1 LERLELGMYFRKLI
15 FMEKSTVSTNRKAYH
30 EFHIIE
36 TFEAG
41 LELLGSEV
49 KSLREGKASLKESY
63 IIIKKEQAWLVGM
76 HISAYS
82 HTGFS
87 GHEPARKRRLLLHK
101 NEIHKIGQKLAEKG
115 LSAVPLKLYFNKR
128 GWVKVEIGLAKG
140 KKLYDK
146 RDTKKRR
153 DIERDIQR
161 ELKRSK

>member
-1 LERLELGMYFRKLI
+1 MG
-15 FMEKSTVSTNRKAYH
+15 KSIVSTNRKAYH
-30 EFHIIE
+30 EFQIIE
-36 TFEAG
+36 ILEAG

-63 IIIKKEQAWLVGM
+63 IKIRKGQAWMVGV

-87 GHEPARKRRLLLHK
+87 GHEPLRDRRLLLHK
-101 NEIHKIGQKLAEKG
+101 NEIYKINQKLSEKG
-115 LSAVPLKLYFNKR
+115 LTALPLKLYFNKQ
-128 GWVKVEIGLAKG
+128 GWLKVEIGLAKG

-161 ELKRSK
+161 EMKKRCE

>member
-1 LERLELGMYFRKLI
+1 MG
-15 FMEKSTVSTNRKAYH
+15 KSIVSTNRKAYH
-30 EFHIIE
+30 EFQIIE
-36 TFEAG
+36 ILEAG
-41 LELLGSEV
+41 LELLGIEV

-63 IIIKKEQAWLVGM
+63 IKIRKGQAWMVGV

-87 GHEPARKRRLLLHK
+87 GHEPLRDRRLLLHK
-101 NEIHKIGQKLAEKG
+101 NEIYKINQKLSEKG
-115 LSAVPLKLYFNKR
+115 LTALPLKLYFNKQ
-128 GWVKVEIGLAKG
+128 GWLKVEIGLAKG

-161 ELKRSK
+161 EMKKTL

>member
-1 LERLELGMYFRKLI
+1 MG
-15 FMEKSTVSTNRKAYH
+15 KSTVSTNRKAYH
-30 EFHIIE
+30 EFQIIE
-36 TFEAG
+36 ILEAG

-63 IIIKKEQAWLVGM
+63 IKIRKGQAWMVGV

-87 GHEPARKRRLLLHK
+87 GHEPLRDRRLLLHK
-101 NEIHKIGQKLAEKG
+101 NEIYKINQKLSEKG
-115 LSAVPLKLYFNKR
+115 LTAIPLKLYFNKQ
-128 GWVKVEIGLAKG
+128 GWLKVEIGLAKG

-161 ELKRSK
+161 EMKKTL

>member
-1 LERLELGMYFRKLI
+1 
-15 FMEKSTVSTNRKAYH
+15 MEKSIVSTNRKAYH
-30 EFHIIE
+30 EFQIIE
-36 TFEAG
+36 ILEAG

-63 IIIKKEQAWLVGM
+63 IKIRKGQAWMVGV

-87 GHEPARKRRLLLHK
+87 GHEPLRNRRLLLHK
-101 NEIHKIGQKLAEKG
+101 NEIYKINQKLSEKG
-115 LSAVPLKLYFNKR
+115 LTALPLKLYFNKQ
-128 GWVKVEIGLAKG
+128 GWLKVEIGLAKG

-161 ELKRSK
+161 EMKKTL

>member
-1 LERLELGMYFRKLI
+1 MG
-15 FMEKSTVSTNRKAYH
+15 KSIVSTNRKAYH
-30 EFHIIE
+30 EFQIIE
-36 TFEAG
+36 VLEAG

-63 IIIKKEQAWLVGM
+63 IKIRKGQAWMVGV

-87 GHEPARKRRLLLHK
+87 GHEPLRDRRLLLHK
-101 NEIHKIGQKLAEKG
+101 NEIYKINQKLSEKG
-115 LSAVPLKLYFNKR
+115 LTALPLKLYFNKR
-128 GWVKVEIGLAKG
+128 GWLKVEVGLAKG

-161 ELKRSK
+161 QIKKTL

>member
-1 LERLELGMYFRKLI
+1 
-15 FMEKSTVSTNRKAYH
+15 MEKNIVSTNRKAYH
-30 EFHIIE
+30 EFQIIE
-36 TFEAG
+36 ILEAG

-63 IIIKKEQAWLVGM
+63 IKIRKGQAWMVGV

-87 GHEPARKRRLLLHK
+87 GHEPLRDRRLLLHK
-101 NEIHKIGQKLAEKG
+101 NEIYKINQKLSEKG
-115 LSAVPLKLYFNKR
+115 LTALPLKLYFNKQ
-128 GWVKVEIGLAKG
+128 GWLKVEIGLAKG

-161 ELKRSK
+161 EMKKTL

>member
-1 LERLELGMYFRKLI
+1 MG
-15 FMEKSTVSTNRKAYH
+15 KSIVSTNRKAYH
-30 EFHIIE
+30 EFQIIE
-36 TFEAG
+36 ILEAG

-63 IIIKKEQAWLVGM
+63 IKIRKGQAWMVGV

-87 GHEPARKRRLLLHK
+87 GHEPLRDRRLLLHK
-101 NEIHKIGQKLAEKG
+101 NEIYKINQKLSEKG
-115 LSAVPLKLYFNKR
+115 LTALPLKLYFNKQ
-128 GWVKVEIGLAKG
+128 GWHKVEIGLAKG

-161 ELKRSK
+161 EMKKTL

>member
-1 LERLELGMYFRKLI
+1 MG
-15 FMEKSTVSTNRKAYH
+15 KSIVSTNRKAYH
-30 EFHIIE
+30 EFQIIE
-36 TFEAG
+36 VLEAG

-63 IIIKKEQAWLVGM
+63 IKIRKGQAWMVGV

-87 GHEPARKRRLLLHK
+87 GHEPLRDRRLLLHK
-101 NEIHKIGQKLAEKG
+101 NEIYKINQKLSEKG
-115 LSAVPLKLYFNKR
+115 LTALPLKLYFNKR
-128 GWVKVEIGLAKG
+128 GWLKVEVGLAKG

-161 ELKRSK
+161 QMKKTL

>member
-1 LERLELGMYFRKLI
+1 MG
-15 FMEKSTVSTNRKAYH
+15 KSIVSTNRKAYH
-30 EFHIIE
+30 EFQIIE
-36 TFEAG
+36 ILEAG

-63 IIIKKEQAWLVGM
+63 IKIRKGQAWMVGV

-82 HTGFS
+82 HTGFC
-87 GHEPARKRRLLLHK
+87 GHEPLRDRRLLLHK
-101 NEIHKIGQKLAEKG
+101 NEIYKINQKLSEKG
-115 LSAVPLKLYFNKR
+115 LTALPLKLYFNKQ
-128 GWVKVEIGLAKG
+128 GWLKVEIGLAKG

-161 ELKRSK
+161 EMKKTL

>member
-1 LERLELGMYFRKLI
+1 
-15 FMEKSTVSTNRKAYH
+15 MEKNIVSTNRKAYH
-30 EFHIIE
+30 EFQIIE
-36 TFEAG
+36 ILEAG

-63 IIIKKEQAWLVGM
+63 IKIRKGQAWMVGV

-87 GHEPARKRRLLLHK
+87 GHEPLRDRRLLLHK
-101 NEIHKIGQKLAEKG
+101 NEIYKINQKLSEKG
-115 LSAVPLKLYFNKR
+115 LTALPLKLYFNKQ
-128 GWVKVEIGLAKG
+128 GWLKVEIGLAKG

-153 DIERDIQR
+153 DVERDIQR
-161 ELKRSK
+161 EMKKTL

>member
-1 LERLELGMYFRKLI
+1 MG
-15 FMEKSTVSTNRKAYH
+15 KSIVSTNRKAYH
-30 EFHIIE
+30 EFQIIE
-36 TFEAG
+36 VLEAG

-63 IIIKKEQAWLVGM
+63 IKIRKGQAWMVGV

-87 GHEPARKRRLLLHK
+87 GHEPLRDRRLLLHK
-101 NEIHKIGQKLAEKG
+101 NEIYKINEKLSEKG
-115 LSAVPLKLYFNKR
+115 LTALPLKLYFNKR
-128 GWVKVEIGLAKG
+128 GWLKVEVGLAKG

-161 ELKRSK
+161 QMKKHYE

>member
-1 LERLELGMYFRKLI
+1 MG
-15 FMEKSTVSTNRKAYH
+15 KSTVSTNRKAYH
-30 EFHIIE
+30 EFQIIE
-36 TFEAG
+36 ILEAG

-63 IIIKKEQAWLVGM
+63 IKIRKGQAWMVGV

-87 GHEPARKRRLLLHK
+87 GHEPLRDRRLLLHK
-101 NEIHKIGQKLAEKG
+101 NEIYKINQKLSEKG
-115 LSAVPLKLYFNKR
+115 LTALPLKLYFNKQ
-128 GWVKVEIGLAKG
+128 GWLKVEIGLAKG

-161 ELKRSK
+161 EMKKTL

>member
-1 LERLELGMYFRKLI
+1 MG
-15 FMEKSTVSTNRKAYH
+15 KSIVSTNRKAYH
-30 EFHIIE
+30 EFQIIE
-36 TFEAG
+36 VLEAG

-49 KSLREGKASLKESY
+49 KSLREGKASFKESY
-63 IIIKKEQAWLVGM
+63 IKIRKGQAWMVGV

-87 GHEPARKRRLLLHK
+87 GHEPLRDRRLLLHK
-101 NEIHKIGQKLAEKG
+101 NEIYKINQKLSEKG
-115 LSAVPLKLYFNKR
+115 LTALPLKLYFNKR
-128 GWVKVEIGLAKG
+128 GWLKVEVGLAKG

-161 ELKRSK
+161 QMKKSL

>member
-1 LERLELGMYFRKLI
+1 MG
-15 FMEKSTVSTNRKAYH
+15 KSTVSTNRRAYH
-30 EFHIIE
+30 EFQIIE

-63 IIIKKEQAWLVGM
+63 VLIKKGQAWLTGT
-76 HISAYS
+76 HISTYS

-87 GHEPARKRRLLLHK
+87 GHDPVRNRRLLLHK
-101 NEIHKIGQKLAEKG
+101 NEILKIGQRLAEKG
-115 LSAVPLKLYFNKR
+115 LPAVPLKLYFNKR
-128 GWVKVEIGLAKG
+128 GWLKVEIGLAKG

-146 RDTKKRR
+146 RDTKKRK

-161 ELKRSK
+161 ELKRNK

>member
-1 LERLELGMYFRKLI
+1 MG
-15 FMEKSTVSTNRKAYH
+15 KSIVSTNRKAYH
-30 EFHIIE
+30 EFQIIE
-36 TFEAG
+36 ILEAG

-63 IIIKKEQAWLVGM
+63 IKIRKGQAWMVGV

-87 GHEPARKRRLLLHK
+87 GHEPLRDRRLLLHK
-101 NEIHKIGQKLAEKG
+101 NEIYKINQKLSEKG
-115 LSAVPLKLYFNKR
+115 LTALPLKLYFNKQ
-128 GWVKVEIGLAKG
+128 GWLKVEIGLAKG

-146 RDTKKRR
+146 RDAKKRR

-161 ELKRSK
+161 EMKKTL

>member
-1 LERLELGMYFRKLI
+1 MG
-15 FMEKSTVSTNRKAYH
+15 KSIVSTNRKAYH
-30 EFHIIE
+30 EFQIIE
-36 TFEAG
+36 ILEAG

-63 IIIKKEQAWLVGM
+63 IKIRKGQAWMVGV

-87 GHEPARKRRLLLHK
+87 GHEPLRDRRLLLHK
-101 NEIHKIGQKLAEKG
+101 NEIYKINQKLAEKG
-115 LSAVPLKLYFNKR
+115 LTALPLKLYFNKQ
-128 GWVKVEIGLAKG
+128 GWLKVEIGLAKG

-161 ELKRSK
+161 EMKKTL

>member
-1 LERLELGMYFRKLI
+1 MG
-15 FMEKSTVSTNRKAYH
+15 KSNVSTNRKAYH
-30 EFHIIE
+30 EFQIIE
-36 TFEAG
+36 ILEAG

-63 IIIKKEQAWLVGM
+63 IKIRKGQAWMVGV

-87 GHEPARKRRLLLHK
+87 GHEPLRDRRLLLHK
-101 NEIHKIGQKLAEKG
+101 NEIYKINQKLSEKG
-115 LSAVPLKLYFNKR
+115 LTALPLKLYFNKQ
-128 GWVKVEIGLAKG
+128 GWLKVEIGLAKG

-161 ELKRSK
+161 EMKKTL

>member
-1 LERLELGMYFRKLI
+1 MG
-15 FMEKSTVSTNRKAYH
+15 KSIVSTNRKAYH
-30 EFHIIE
+30 EFQIIE
-36 TFEAG
+36 ILEAG

-63 IIIKKEQAWLVGM
+63 IKIRKGQAWMVGV

-87 GHEPARKRRLLLHK
+87 GHEPLRDRRLLLHK
-101 NEIHKIGQKLAEKG
+101 NEIYKINQKLSEKG
-115 LSAVPLKLYFNKR
+115 LTALPLKLYFNKQ
-128 GWVKVEIGLAKG
+128 GWLKVEIGLPKG

-161 ELKRSK
+161 EMKKTL

>member
-1 LERLELGMYFRKLI
+1 MG
-15 FMEKSTVSTNRKAYH
+15 KSIVSTNRKAYH
-30 EFHIIE
+30 EFQIIE
-36 TFEAG
+36 VLEAG

-63 IIIKKEQAWLVGM
+63 IKIRKGQAWMVGV

-87 GHEPARKRRLLLHK
+87 GHEPLRDRRLLLHK
-101 NEIHKIGQKLAEKG
+101 NEIYKINQKLSEKG
-115 LSAVPLKLYFNKR
+115 LTALPLKLYFNKK
-128 GWVKVEIGLAKG
+128 GWLKVEVGLAKG

-161 ELKRSK
+161 QMKKTL

>member
-1 LERLELGMYFRKLI
+1 
-15 FMEKSTVSTNRKAYH
+15 MEKSIVSTNRKAYH
-30 EFHIIE
+30 EFQIIE
-36 TFEAG
+36 ILEAG

-63 IIIKKEQAWLVGM
+63 IKIRKGQAWMVGV

-87 GHEPARKRRLLLHK
+87 GHEPLRDRRLLLHK
-101 NEIHKIGQKLAEKG
+101 NEIYKINQKLSEKG
-115 LSAVPLKLYFNKR
+115 LTALPLKLYFNKQ
-128 GWVKVEIGLAKG
+128 GWLKVEIGLAKG

-161 ELKRSK
+161 EMKKTL

>member
-1 LERLELGMYFRKLI
+1 MG
-15 FMEKSTVSTNRKAYH
+15 KSIVSTNRKAYH
-30 EFHIIE
+30 EFQIIE
-36 TFEAG
+36 VLEAG

-63 IIIKKEQAWLVGM
+63 IKIRKGQAWMVGV

-87 GHEPARKRRLLLHK
+87 GHEPLRDRRLLLHK
-101 NEIHKIGQKLAEKG
+101 NEIYKINQKLSEKG
-115 LSAVPLKLYFNKR
+115 LTALPLKLYFNKR
-128 GWVKVEIGLAKG
+128 GWLTVEVGLAKG

-161 ELKRSK
+161 QMKKTL

>member
-1 LERLELGMYFRKLI
+1 MG
-15 FMEKSTVSTNRKAYH
+15 KSIVSTNRKAYH
-30 EFHIIE
+30 EFQIIE
-36 TFEAG
+36 VLEAG

-63 IIIKKEQAWLVGM
+63 IKIRKGQAWMVGV

-87 GHEPARKRRLLLHK
+87 GHEPLRDRRLLLHK
-101 NEIHKIGQKLAEKG
+101 NEIYKINQKLSEKG
-115 LSAVPLKLYFNKR
+115 LTALPLKLYFNKR
-128 GWVKVEIGLAKG
+128 GWLKVEVGLAKG

-161 ELKRSK
+161 QMKKSL

>member
-1 LERLELGMYFRKLI
+1 MG
-15 FMEKSTVSTNRKAYH
+15 KSIVSTNRKAYH
-30 EFHIIE
+30 EFQIIE
-36 TFEAG
+36 ILEAG
-41 LELLGSEV
+41 LELFGSEV

-63 IIIKKEQAWLVGM
+63 IKIKTGQAWMVGV

-87 GHEPARKRRLLLHK
+87 GHEPLRNRRLLLHK
-101 NEIHKIGQKLAEKG
+101 NEIYKINQKLSEKG
-115 LSAVPLKLYFNKR
+115 LTALPLKLYFNKQ
-128 GWVKVEIGLAKG
+128 GWLKVEIGLAKG

-161 ELKRSK
+161 EMKKTL

>member
-1 LERLELGMYFRKLI
+1 MG
-15 FMEKSTVSTNRKAYH
+15 KSIVSTNRKAYH
-30 EFHIIE
+30 EFQIIE
-36 TFEAG
+36 VLEAG

-63 IIIKKEQAWLVGM
+63 IKIRKGQAWMVGV

-87 GHEPARKRRLLLHK
+87 GHEPLRDRRLLLHK
-101 NEIHKIGQKLAEKG
+101 NEIYKINQKLSEKG
-115 LSAVPLKLYFNKR
+115 LTALPLKLYFNKR
-128 GWVKVEIGLAKG
+128 GWLKVEVGLAKG

-161 ELKRSK
+161 EMKKTL

>member
-1 LERLELGMYFRKLI
+1 MG
-15 FMEKSTVSTNRKAYH
+15 KSIVSTNRKAYH
-30 EFHIIE
+30 EFQIIE
-36 TFEAG
+36 VLEAG

-63 IIIKKEQAWLVGM
+63 IKIRKGQAWMVGV

-87 GHEPARKRRLLLHK
+87 GHEPLRDRRLLLHK
-101 NEIHKIGQKLAEKG
+101 NEIYKINQKLSEKG
-115 LSAVPLKLYFNKR
+115 LTALPLKLYFNKR
-128 GWVKVEIGLAKG
+128 GWLKVEVGLAKG

-161 ELKRSK
+161 QMKKHYE